1 MFNIIFVFV
10 SADDT
15 NLFCSHSNIKILFG
29 NANNELKIAP
39 QWFQATK
46 LFMNKVITKFTLF
59 QRSHHRDNVLFQL
72 PNPKIKEYG
81 ININKFS

>member
-1 MFNIIFVFV
+1 MFNIICVFV

-15 NLFCSHSNIKILFG
+15 NLFCSHSNIKILFE
-29 NANNELKIAP
+29 NANNKLKIVS

-46 LFMNKVITKFTLF
+46 LFMNNGITKFTLS

-72 PNPKIKEYG
+72 PKPKIKECG
-81 ININKFS
+81 ININKVS